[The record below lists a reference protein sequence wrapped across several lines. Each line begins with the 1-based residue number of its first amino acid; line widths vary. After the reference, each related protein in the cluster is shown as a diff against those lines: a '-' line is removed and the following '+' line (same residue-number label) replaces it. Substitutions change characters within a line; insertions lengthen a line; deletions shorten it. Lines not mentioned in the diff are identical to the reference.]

1 MEVLTMWS
9 DSAGRRHELVAP
21 DDGSF
26 TIGRV
31 AIDVG
36 GDIDIATAPRFAKL
50 LDDVAGAGPT
60 EIALDLADLAFM
72 DASGLTAMASAAQR
86 LPATSSLTLR
96 SPSALVERLLTITG
110 LQGLINVDRSLPQA
124 TLAAE
129 QQAGDRS
136 MTVASSPSRLISDLR
151 RAVAM
156 PANDDAI
163 DAALRTVVEFAA
175 FILERA
181 DGVSVTLRRGG
192 VLRTVAASNPAVAQ
206 MDADQYETGEGP
218 CLAAA
223 SEGHWFHIDELASEH
238 RWPEFVKRARAEGIN
253 SVLSTPLMVE
263 SRPVGALNIYSIT
276 EHSFGPSEQ
285 KRAAWFAERSSAI
298 VADGRTVDADAT
310 VLEHLQGALDS
321 REAISRA
328 EGFLMGQRSIP
339 QAAASAELRRS
350 ARRAESP
357 VHEYALTVTGSA
369 PLRARQSVRTHRDPT

>member
-9 DSAGRRHELVAP
+9 DSAGRRHQLDAP

-31 AIDVG
+31 AIEVS

-72 DASGLTAMASAAQR
+72 DASGLTAMAGAAQR
-86 LPATSSLTLR
+86 LPTTSSMTLR

-110 LQGLINVDRSLPQA
+110 LQALIKVDRSNREA

-129 QQAGDRS
+129 QQTGDHS
-136 MTVASSPSRLISDLR
+136 TTVSSSPSRLISDLR
-151 RAVAM
+151 LAAAI
-156 PANDDAI
+156 PASDDVI
-163 DAALRTVVEFAA
+163 DAALRTVVELAA

-181 DGVSVTLRRGG
+181 DGVSVTLSRRG
-192 VLRTVAASNPAVAQ
+192 VLTTVAASNPVVAQ

-223 SEGHWFHIDELASEH
+223 SEGHWFHIDALASEQ

-253 SVLSTPLMVE
+253 SVLSTPLIVE
-263 SRPVGALNIYSIT
+263 SQPVGALNIYSNT

-285 KRAAWFAERSSAI
+285 ERAAWFASRSSAI
-298 VADGRTVDADAT
+298 VADAQTVNADAT
-310 VLEHLQGALDS
+310 AHEQLQGALNS

-328 EGFLMGQRSIP
+328 EGFLMGRRSISR
-339 QAAASAELRRS
+339 AAASAELRHS
-350 ARRAESP
+350 ARRAEIP
-357 VHEYALTVTGSA
+357 VHEYALTVVPPAPPRAA
-369 PLRARQSVRTHRDPT
+369 PLGHGSP